1 VSGAGDASDSFTS
14 RFLAVLILGHWDA
27 RYPTWA
33 WLGVTHPPAEV
44 WDELNPDAVA
54 AVRRFRLT
62 LLHRFVA
69 DRRLGSEEI
78 EPVAAAVN
86 ACGGW
91 WPMPESGD
99 RWTVREPGGLDVPA
113 VWGLEALRR
122 HLRPEMVD
130 ARDQLKD
137 RDRALNIAKTLAA
150 AGDLLDVLRA
160 AIGGRYAHLQP
171 KPTAAMIERAWK
183 RFDTARAR
191 TGGMTVLPLFG
202 VRTVWCER

>member
-1 VSGAGDASDSFTS
+1 MTPAGNASDNSTS
-14 RFLAVLILGHWDA
+14 GFLAALILGHWDA

-44 WDELNPDAVA
+44 WDDLGPDAVA
-54 AVRRFRLT
+54 AVRRFRLV
-62 LLHRFVA
+62 LLRRFVA
-69 DRRLGSEEI
+69 DGRLGSEEI
-78 EPVAAAVN
+78 EPVASAVN

-91 WPMPESGD
+91 WPMPKSDD
-99 RWTVREPGGLDVPA
+99 RWTVREGCGLDVPA

-130 ARDQLKD
+130 ARDNFND
-137 RDRALNIAKTLAA
+137 RDRSSNIAKTLGA

-171 KPTAAMIERAWK
+171 KPTSAKIERAWK
-183 RFDTARAR
+183 QFDNARAR
-191 TGGMTVLPLFG
+191 SGGITVLPLFG
-202 VRTVWCER
+202 VRTVPREW